1 MAFHQAIQRLLLL
14 GADLEPPEPQR
25 AHAPVPPPR
34 RLAPLIEAISTT
46 HQRFNQRAV
55 KFGNRYR
62 SGFWAVYLLSAFAV
76 LCAVLPL
83 VLEFPLGTSPL
94 PAGDVTATAAPVPRL
109 QWRSRGTVSDLH
121 ATVRMWAVAEAIIIG
136 AVITIYGM
144 GRRHDWQG
152 QWLHA
157 RATAEL
163 TGYLPLLSPLLDFD
177 QPGGAAN
184 WYVRAF
190 NPGQHLPAMDDVA
203 GMCARIEPLARE
215 LVLNAWSE
223 PLFVSNYARWT
234 LDILDRQRRYH
245 RAGVNTYKAVS
256 RRLHAINA
264 SLFAMTFLAAILQL
278 ALHTVWLS
286 LVATFFPALGASL
299 YGALAQSEAYR
310 LGTTSARL
318 AEDLEIAAKRIQ
330 ANATPS
336 ADTATLKAEIEAA
349 LTLILEEY
357 EDWSLLV
364 RPQRLPMA

>member
-1 MAFHQAIQRLLLL
+1 VAFHQAIQRLLLL
-14 GADLEPPEPQR
+14 GADLGPPEPQQ
-25 AHAPVPPPR
+25 AHPPAPPPR

-46 HQRFNQRAV
+46 HQRFNRRAI

-83 VLEFPLGTSPL
+83 VLESPVL
-94 PAGDVTATAAPVPRL
+94 RL
-109 QWRSRGTVSDLH
+109 QWRSPGTVSDLH
-121 ATVRMWAVAEAIIIG
+121 ASVRMWAVAEVVIIG
-136 AVITIYGM
+136 AVITIYGL

-152 QWLHA
+152 EWLRA

-177 QPGGAAN
+177 RPGGEAN

-203 GMCARIEPLARE
+203 SMCARIEPLARE

-245 RAGVNTYKAVS
+245 RDIVKTQKALLQ
-256 RRLHAINA
+256 RIHAINI
-264 SLFAMTFLAAILQL
+264 SLFGMTFLAAILQL
-278 ALHTVWLS
+278 ALHAVWLS
-286 LVATFFPALGASL
+286 LAATFFPALGASL
-299 YGALAQSEAYR
+299 YGTLAQSEAYR

-318 AEDLEIAAKRIQ
+318 AEDLETAAKRIQ
-330 ANATPS
+330 ANATSS
-336 ADTATLKAEIEAA
+336 ADTAALKAEIETA

-357 EDWSLLV
+357 QDWSLLV

>member
-14 GADLEPPEPQR
+14 GADLEPPEPQQ
-25 AHAPVPPPR
+25 AHPPAPPPR

-83 VLEFPLGTSPL
+83 VLESPL
-94 PAGDVTATAAPVPRL
+94 PRL
-109 QWRSRGTVSDLH
+109 QWHSAATVSDLH
-121 ATVRMWAVAEAIIIG
+121 AGVRMWAVVEVIMIG
-136 AVITIYGM
+136 AVITIYGL

-152 QWLHA
+152 EWLRA

-177 QPGGAAN
+177 QPGGEAN

-190 NPGQHLPAMDDVA
+190 NPGQHPPAMDDVA
-203 GMCARIEPLARE
+203 SMCARIEPLARE

-245 RAGVNTYKAVS
+245 RDIVKTQKALLQ
-256 RRLHAINA
+256 RIHAINV
-264 SLFAMTFLAAILQL
+264 SLFGMTFLAAILQL

-330 ANATPS
+330 ANATPG
-336 ADTATLKAEIEAA
+336 ADTAVLKAEIEAA

-357 EDWSLLV
+357 QDWSLLV

>member
-1 MAFHQAIQRLLLL
+1 MAFHQAIQRLLSALY
-14 GADLEPPEPQR
+14 DLEPPEPQQ
-25 AHAPVPPPR
+25 AHPPAPPPR

-83 VLEFPLGTSPL
+83 VLESPLGTSPL
-94 PAGDVTATAAPVPRL
+94 LRL
-109 QWRSRGTVSDLH
+109 QCRSPGTVSDLH
-121 ATVRMWAVAEAIIIG
+121 ATVRRCAVAEVIIIG
-136 AVITIYGM
+136 AVITLYGL

-152 QWLHA
+152 EWLRA

-190 NPGQHLPAMDDVA
+190 NPGQHLPATDDVSS
-203 GMCARIEPLARE
+203 MCARIEPLARE

-245 RAGVNTYKAVS
+245 RDIVKTQKALLG
-256 RRLHAINA
+256 RIHAINV
-264 SLFAMTFLAAILQL
+264 SLFGMTFLAAILQL

-286 LVATFFPALGASL
+286 LAATFFPALGASL

-318 AEDLEIAAKRIQ
+318 AQDLEIAAKRIQ
-330 ANATPS
+330 ANATPG
-336 ADTATLKAEIEAA
+336 ADTAALKAEIEAA

-357 EDWSLLV
+357 QDWSLLL
-364 RPQRLPMA
+364 RQQRLPMA

>member
-1 MAFHQAIQRLLLL
+1 VAFHQAIQRLLLL
-14 GADLEPPEPQR
+14 GADLEPPEPQQ
-25 AHAPVPPPR
+25 AHPPAPPPR

-55 KFGNRYR
+55 KFGHRYR

-76 LCAVLPL
+76 LSAVLPL
-83 VLEFPLGTSPL
+83 VL
-94 PAGDVTATAAPVPRL
+94 A
-109 QWRSRGTVSDLH
+109 WRSPNTVSDLH
-121 ATVRMWAVAEAIIIG
+121 ATVRMWAVAEVFIIG
-136 AVITIYGM
+136 AVVTIYGL

-152 QWLHA
+152 EWLRA
-157 RATAEL
+157 RTTAEL

-177 QPGGAAN
+177 KPGGAAN

-203 GMCARIEPLARE
+203 SMCARIEPLARE

-234 LDILDRQRRYH
+234 LDILDRQRRSH
-245 RAGVNTYKAVS
+245 CDIVKTQKALLQ
-256 RRLHAINA
+256 RIHAINV
-264 SLFAMTFLAAILQL
+264 SLFGMTFLAAILQL
-278 ALHTVWLS
+278 VLHTVWLS

-299 YGALAQSEAYR
+299 YGALAQSEADR

-330 ANATPS
+330 ANATPGG
-336 ADTATLKAEIEAA
+336 DTAALKAEIEAA

-357 EDWSLLV
+357 QDWSLLV

>member
-14 GADLEPPEPQR
+14 GADLEPPEAQQTHP
-25 AHAPVPPPR
+25 PVPPPR

-62 SGFWAVYLLSAFAV
+62 SGFWAVYLLSSFAV

-83 VLEFPLGTSPL
+83 VLT
-94 PAGDVTATAAPVPRL
+94 
-109 QWRSRGTVSDLH
+109 WRSPGTVSDFH
-121 ATVRMWAVAEAIIIG
+121 ATLRMWAVAEVIIISG
-136 AVITIYGM
+136 VITIYAL

-152 QWLHA
+152 EWLRA

-190 NPGQHLPAMDDVA
+190 NPGQHPPAMDDVA
-203 GMCARIEPLARE
+203 SMCARIEPLARE

-234 LDILDRQRRYH
+234 LDILDRQRRY
-245 RAGVNTYKAVS
+245 RQDIVKTQKALLQ
-256 RRLHAINA
+256 RIHAINV
-264 SLFAMTFLAAILQL
+264 SLFCMTFLAAILQL

-286 LVATFFPALGASL
+286 LVATFFPALGASF

-318 AEDLEIAAKRIQ
+318 AEDLEIASERIQ
-330 ANATPS
+330 ANAAAGADS
-336 ADTATLKAEIEAA
+336 AVLKAEIESA
-349 LTLILEEY
+349 LTLILQEY
-357 EDWSLLV
+357 QDWSLLV

>member
-1 MAFHQAIQRLLLL
+1 
-14 GADLEPPEPQR
+14 
-25 AHAPVPPPR
+25 
-34 RLAPLIEAISTT
+34 
-46 HQRFNQRAV
+46 
-55 KFGNRYR
+55 
-62 SGFWAVYLLSAFAV
+62 
-76 LCAVLPL
+76 
-83 VLEFPLGTSPL
+83 
-94 PAGDVTATAAPVPRL
+94 
-109 QWRSRGTVSDLH
+109 
-121 ATVRMWAVAEAIIIG
+121 MWAVAEVIIIG
-136 AVITIYGM
+136 AVITIYGL

-152 QWLHA
+152 EWLRA
-157 RATAEL
+157 RTTAEL

-177 QPGGAAN
+177 KPGGAAN

-203 GMCARIEPLARE
+203 SMCARIEPLARE
-215 LVLNAWSE
+215 LVRNAWSE

-245 RAGVNTYKAVS
+245 RDIVKTQKALLH
-256 RRLHAINA
+256 RIHAINV
-264 SLFAMTFLAAILQL
+264 SLFGMTFLAAILQL
-278 ALHTVWLS
+278 VLHTVWLS

-336 ADTATLKAEIEAA
+336 ADTAALKAEIEAA
-349 LTLILEEY
+349 LSLILEEY
-357 EDWSLLV
+357 QDWSLLV